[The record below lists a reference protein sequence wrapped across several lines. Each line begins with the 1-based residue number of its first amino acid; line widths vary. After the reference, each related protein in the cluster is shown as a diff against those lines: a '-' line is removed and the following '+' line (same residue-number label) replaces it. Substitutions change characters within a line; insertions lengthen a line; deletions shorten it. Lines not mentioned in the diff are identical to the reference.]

1 MLVMFGNV
9 LTVSILYQASD
20 DQKKPRAAILTA
32 KKAISHTER
41 SQSSR
46 KINVNTDLEIKKKKT
61 TLLMQP
67 DSKNWNIRKM
77 VNKN

>member
-1 MLVMFGNV
+1 MLVTFGNV

-20 DQKKPRAAILTA
+20 DQKKPRAAILIA

-46 KINVNTDLEIKKKKT
+46 KINVNTDLEIKKKT
-61 TLLMQP
+61 T
-67 DSKNWNIRKM
+67 KNPAHAARQ
-77 VNKN
+77 

>member
-1 MLVMFGNV
+1 MLVIFGNV
-9 LTVSILYQASD
+9 LAVSILYQASD

-32 KKAISHTER
+32 KAISHTER

-46 KINVNTDLEIKKKKT
+46 KINVNTDLEIKEKKP